1 MPPKVSGTRVD
12 RDAGAGDQKDMGT
25 SDKQSADYQTD
36 STRIAPKGGSSGG
49 VFDNSSEPKVKKGY

>member
-1 MPPKVSGTRVD
+1 
-12 RDAGAGDQKDMGT
+12 MGT

-36 STRIAPKGGSSGG
+36 STRIAPKGAPSG